1 MCFPGEAMFAFK
13 QIEGQ
18 LADCWKNCPNMTLR
32 SCTGRAQNTKMLIPS
47 AALETS
53 LKSVTVIQKVVS

>member
-1 MCFPGEAMFAFK
+1 MCFPREAMFAFK

-18 LADCWKNCPNMTLR
+18 LVACWKNCPNMTLR

-53 LKSVTVIQKVVS
+53 LKV